1 MYYHDRWSSK
11 LWGSD
16 AFMEIMVQTI
26 RKLEG
31 LKRDTSDA
39 RQKYLRVLE
48 HISDASN
55 ELVDHA
61 LRVTMLLVSDQHA
74 EFEQLVAKE
83 GPMTL
88 KLLSKPYFRHNSV
101 YWATDLGQVLQAALV
116 RSDPQRFK
124 PTGTGDLEIDGQ
136 TVTAAR
142 VWSLWTDELRT
153 VKRYEYSSPE
163 EARQVFET
171 CRCCTVLVGPEGKI
185 QEKSLAAGQMLQKAR
200 EKQPIVFACFC
211 IFWHGWTGDIQ
222 GQLGCVVHFLVPGRS
237 CRRTARFG
245 SLIVSWHGGNMWSS
259 LTSCLH
265 VPQHTSTTVL
275 CFWGRV
281 DQHIHLQRGA
291 LGLPPPKAQH
301 GASLALCLER
311 HRVIK
316 WQVTA
321 IEDFLGEPATT
332 AHKTEEQ
339 NHWWRGTNSKICME
353 YGEYSGVGRCMP
365 SAFPKPFL

>member
-1 MYYHDRWSSK
+1 MTTFFPKKSIHIWIICDISCITTIDGLRN

-171 CRCCTVLVGPEGKI
+171 CRCCTVLVGPEG
-185 QEKSLAAGQMLQKAR
+185 QNTREKSRCWSCSTKGQGKTTNSFCMLLHFLAWLDGEHPGTTR
-200 EKQPIVFACFC
+200 VCSS
-211 IFWHGWTGDIQ
+211 
-222 GQLGCVVHFLVPGRS
+222 FLVPGRS

-245 SLIVSWHGGNMWSS
+245 SLIVSWHGGNMWKLSQV
-259 LTSCLH
+259 LVATYLMPPCII
-265 VPQHTSTTVL
+265 PQHTSTFSFVFLRQSRST
-275 CFWGRV
+275 
-281 DQHIHLQRGA
+281 H
-291 LGLPPPKAQH
+291 
-301 GASLALCLER
+301 SLATGR
-311 HRVIK
+311 FGA
-316 WQVTA
+316 TA
-321 IEDFLGEPATT
+321 A
-332 AHKTEEQ
+332 K
-339 NHWWRGTNSKICME
+339 GTRW
-353 YGEYSGVGRCMP
+353 G
-365 SAFPKPFL
+365 